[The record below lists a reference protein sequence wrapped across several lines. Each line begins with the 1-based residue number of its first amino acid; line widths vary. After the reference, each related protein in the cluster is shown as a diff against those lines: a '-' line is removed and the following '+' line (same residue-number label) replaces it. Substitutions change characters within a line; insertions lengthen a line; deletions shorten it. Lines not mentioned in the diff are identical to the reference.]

1 MTSQWW
7 SDDEQLLAALD
18 DALRA
23 ADAVPRDFVAAGKAS
38 WAWHNID
45 AELAALTYDSA
56 RDAEPAVAQSRTEPA
71 SLRALTFACAGLE
84 LELAVTG
91 DGLVG
96 QLVPP
101 QPGDVEVD
109 VAGGGRTTVPVD
121 EVGCFVI
128 RPITSGSFRLLCRTV
143 HGRRMLTSWITL

>member
-1 MTSQWW
+1 MHSNPAAAAIAVW
-7 SDDEQLLAALD
+7 S
-18 DALRA
+18 
-23 ADAVPRDFVAAGKAS
+23 VAAACCCAAAGAPAGGCPAAS
-38 WAWHNID
+38 WARHSID

-84 LELAVTG
+84 LAVTG
-91 DGLVG
+91 DGPVG

-109 VAGGGRTTVPVD
+109 VAGAAGP
-121 EVGCFVI
+121 
-128 RPITSGSFRLLCRTV
+128 PCRST
-143 HGRRMLTSWITL
+143 RSAAS